1 MAFIEENEKDWRVN
15 EQTRN
20 RAEMNI
26 CSDMTKE
33 LKRREFEE
41 EEKTPREKLELDPES
56 RKRVRLEQD
65 KRMKENWK

>member
-1 MAFIEENEKDWRVN
+1 
-15 EQTRN
+15 
-20 RAEMNI
+20 MNL

-56 RKRVRLEQD
+56 RKRVRLEQN